1 MKVSAICSNLFF
13 TKKSDISMAC
23 KRKVAIGLFGFWTGM
38 GEFGGRD
45 RVHCLIFCTILKL
58 QQNLNKTCEKYEEN
72 IKCVDCRD
80 RLCGFGTQ
88 ILNEFPE
95 NINKIWRIFSES
107 KTWSKY
113 SNRIPYDGTGN
124 VSIQICQM
132 QRWGKSL
139 SSRYLYLWLQLGHEL
154 QDKSLGVFFM
164 LGVGEVQVCGE
175 VLVQPRS
182 KVMASL

>member
-1 MKVSAICSNLFF
+1 
-13 TKKSDISMAC
+13 MAC

-45 RVHCLIFCTILKL
+45 RVHCLIFCTILL

-132 QRWGKSL
+132 QRWGNIFIFTISTFDSSWATSSKTSL
-139 SSRYLYLWLQLGHEL
+139 WACSSCWGLA
-154 QDKSLGVFFM
+154 
-164 LGVGEVQVCGE
+164 
-175 VLVQPRS
+175 RS
-182 KVMASL
+182 KSVVKFWSSQGARWWRASRGKWSPVNNKGCY